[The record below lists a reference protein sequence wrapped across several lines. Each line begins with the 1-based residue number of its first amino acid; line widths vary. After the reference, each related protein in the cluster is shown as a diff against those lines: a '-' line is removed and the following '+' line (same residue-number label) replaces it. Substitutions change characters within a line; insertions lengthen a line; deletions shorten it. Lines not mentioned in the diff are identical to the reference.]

1 MGRTDR
7 QRGDGYVAVFFA
19 QVVHAQHI
27 WCQRPFAI
35 AFSVTKVCSLPYSAK
50 QGRIFVSGAAR
61 MVNAFDAVDKVR
73 EVLSVLERQL
83 VVVSLIRDVLDRG
96 LSVAI
101 GSETGVEPLAE
112 CSLVVAPYEVE
123 GRQVGTVGVL
133 GPTRL
138 NYPQALSAV
147 AVVSRRLG
155 DRLSEG

>member
-1 MGRTDR
+1 
-7 QRGDGYVAVFFA
+7 
-19 QVVHAQHI
+19 
-27 WCQRPFAI
+27 
-35 AFSVTKVCSLPYSAK
+35 
-50 QGRIFVSGAAR
+50 

-73 EVLSVLERQL
+73 EVLSVLEHQL
-83 VVVSLIRDVLDRG
+83 VVVTLIRDVLSRG

-112 CSLVVAPYEVE
+112 CSLVIAPYEVE
-123 GRQVGTVGVL
+123 GQQVGTVGVL

-147 AVVSRRLG
+147 AIVSQRLG

>member
-1 MGRTDR
+1 VPDTVSRLAGAAVQALID
-7 QRGDGYVAVFFA
+7 DGSQESDHV
-19 QVVHAQHI
+19 
-27 WCQRPFAI
+27 
-35 AFSVTKVCSLPYSAK
+35 
-50 QGRIFVSGAAR
+50 FVSGAAR

-83 VVVSLIRDVLDRG
+83 VVVTLIRDVIDRG
-96 LSVAI
+96 LTVAI

-123 GRQVGTVGVL
+123 GQQVGTVGVL

-147 AVVSRRLG
+147 AIVSQRLG